1 MYLKI
6 HRIQGKGEIVAVCDR
21 ELLNRTIC
29 HGDITIHVS
38 EKFYGNE
45 EAGAEEVVAALK
57 NAGNINLIGTKAVS
71 VAIECGVLPEGAYI
85 LIDGIPHAQIYQ
97 A

>member
-6 HRIQGKGEIVAVCDR
+6 HRMQGTRGIVAVCDR
-21 ELLNRTIC
+21 ELLNRTLSHGTIEIC
-29 HGDITIHVS
+29 VS
-38 EKFYGNE
+38 DKFYGNH
-45 EAGAEEVVAALK
+45 EAEKDEVIEALK
-57 NAGNINLIGTKAVS
+57 NAENINLIGKKAVS

-85 LIDGIPHAQIYQ
+85 LIDGIPHAQIYR

>member
-6 HRIQGKGEIVAVCDR
+6 HRIQGTGGIVAVCDR
-21 ELLNRTIC
+21 DLLNRTLRHGEIEIC
-29 HGDITIHVS
+29 VS

-45 EAGAEEVVAALK
+45 EAGRDEVVRALK
-57 NAGNINLIGTKAVS
+57 SAGNINLIGKKAVS
-71 VAIECGVLPEGAYI
+71 VAIECGVLAEGAYM
-85 LIDGIPHAQIYQ
+85 LIEGVPHAQIYQ

>member
-21 ELLNRTIC
+21 ELLNRTLC
-29 HGDITIHVS
+29 HGNVELCVS
-38 EKFYGNE
+38 DKFYGNE
-45 EAGAEEVVAALK
+45 EADREEVIEALK
-57 NAGNINLIGTKAVS
+57 TAGNINLIGKKAVS
-71 VAIECGVLPEGAYI
+71 VAIECGVLAEGAYI
-85 LIDGIPHAQIYQ
+85 LIDGIPHAQIYR

>member
-21 ELLNRTIC
+21 ELLNRTLC
-29 HGDITIHVS
+29 HGNVEMCVS
-38 EKFYGNE
+38 DKFYGNE
-45 EAGAEEVVAALK
+45 EADREEIIEALK
-57 NAGNINLIGTKAVS
+57 SAGNINLIGKKAVS
-71 VAIECGVLPEGAYI
+71 VAIECGVLSEGAYI